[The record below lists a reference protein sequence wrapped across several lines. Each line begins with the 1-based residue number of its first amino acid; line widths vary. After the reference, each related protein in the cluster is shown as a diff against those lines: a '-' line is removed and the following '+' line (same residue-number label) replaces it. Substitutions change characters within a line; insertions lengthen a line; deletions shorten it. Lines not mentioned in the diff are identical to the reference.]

1 MKNLFIKSLVV
12 ILFLLTSTLVSH
24 AQKRENHEF
33 VKNMPVYME
42 QLIADLD
49 YPLAWGNSKIK
60 NFKKWKKTAREKV
73 FECMLTPPPPAATY
87 DMEVLAEE
95 QRRTPHNHVWLS
107 NPRRTDPRRDYL
119 PRHPHP

>member
-1 MKNLFIKSLVV
+1 MV
-12 ILFLLTSTLVSH
+12 LLWTTTTVAV

-73 FECMLTPPPPAATY
+73 FECMLTPPAPPAHFRLPPRFRLPAAIFPPY
-87 DMEVLAEE
+87 SLMEFSPVFAVF
-95 QRRTPHNHVWLS
+95 N
-107 NPRRTDPRRDYL
+107 
-119 PRHPHP
+119 